1 MLRLQEANGRREHS
15 VGLGAF
21 RLAGA
26 IFESWMNSSGHKAN
40 ILNGEFEEMRRS
52 GGRRERNP
60 QGLRP
65 RDHGI
70 ADFGAR

>member
-1 MLRLQEANGRREHS
+1 MLGLQEANGRREHS

-26 IFESWMNSSGHKAN
+26 IFESWINSSGHKAN
-40 ILNGEFEEMRRS
+40 ILNGEFEEIGVGAAS
-52 GGRRERNP
+52 DTPKDYGRATMW
-60 QGLRP
+60 
-65 RDHGI
+65 I

>member
-1 MLRLQEANGRREHS
+1 MLGLQEANGRREYS

-52 GGRRERNP
+52 
-60 QGLRP
+60 
-65 RDHGI
+65 
-70 ADFGAR
+70 A